1 MSFTVIIDTFIAG
14 AEAKWLKQS
23 ALVLLLPHGFDGAG
37 PEHSTCRLERFLQ
50 LGNDPFE
57 YHDAGTHR
65 YSPSL
70 PVVNPTTPAQYFH
83 LLRRQIKRNY
93 RKPLIVAAPKGL
105 LRAPQAT
112 STLQDFAPGT
122 RFEAVLDDPAF
133 AATSDGAKQSGVQRV
148 LLCSG
153 KHYYTLVEERAKRQ
167 QQEHVAI
174 VRIEELSPF
183 PFQRVKEVMESYG
196 DAKQVRWI
204 WTQEEPRNQGAW
216 THVQPRLQSVMEEIG
231 ASKLAYRG
239 RKECA
244 VPATGVGAVHKREV
258 EQLLKDAFE

>member
-1 MSFTVIIDTFIAG
+1 MIIDTFIAG

-37 PEHSTCRLERFLQ
+37 PEHSTCRMERFLQ

-57 YHDAGTHR
+57 YKDAISHR
-65 YSPSL
+65 YSASL

-112 STLQDFAPGT
+112 SIIGDFVPGT
-122 RFEAVLDDPAF
+122 RFEPVLDDAAF
-133 AATSDGAKQSGVQRV
+133 AATGNKSGVERV

-153 KHYYTLVEERAKRQ
+153 KHYYALVEERAKRR
-167 QQEHVAI
+167 QQESVAI

-183 PFQRVKEVMESYG
+183 PFQRVKEVLESYSG
-196 DAKQVRWI
+196 VAKQVEWI

-216 THVQPRLQSVMEEIG
+216 IHVQPRLQSVMEEIG
-231 ASKLAYRG
+231 ADKLVYRG

-244 VPATGVGAVHKREV
+244 VPATGVGAVHKKEV